1 LIDSIDITMTPKH
14 YNTDQVIAW
23 YSDTFPNIPKKKEY
37 INFLRQQSIDGEL
50 LSSFDD
56 SDVLSEGI
64 DSKLHRDNIIKKW
77 KSYVKTIKD
86 SDSSRPEP
94 DVTLPI
100 APSDVSLTM
109 PKMFLLVKPCQSG
122 KTGEAFRHLN
132 GLIEEFNTEGK
143 QRHIAITFV
152 DNSLIL
158 TAQTSIRSKNTLK
171 ECESI
176 DFTSKSKIRSA
187 DVVRSTILDNPKLGN
202 IICCGHTTRF
212 SDIDWLLHR
221 FPLIKFTIYIDEADK
236 IATSNKVVDYVNS
249 WKMNHNVNQIIM
261 ITATSEQLLKKYN
274 SITLLPVN
282 EVTHKNYVRFSECQ
296 YSDFNP
302 KIVCDENHYS
312 PNTYYVLEYF
322 KNHTMNNGEVY
333 FIPTSTKR
341 KDHDEIEDVLIDGD
355 YVNVVIKIN
364 AVDKQIT
371 ILRGQTPTERKKEII
386 FFKEIEGSTQKE
398 LSHWLGDY
406 YEKYEGATKWRL
418 AITGNIC
425 VGRGISIQ
433 SEKCSISHAI
443 YGPAISS
450 MAKANKYQI
459 GARILGNIRKFKNF
473 ENDTF
478 PIIICQKSTHDEIKR
493 MEETAILIANKS
505 SNHKSSYEHSDYKAD
520 YRISK
525 HDFEYPE
532 HKSVKVWYDNNN
544 DPNDLK
550 TRAKYIDIDNKWR
563 HSDKKLRI
571 WGDMPPGGG
580 GCGKIQNTL
589 VYENS
594 SYTKYAIVPVK
605 FAKNGD

>member
-1 LIDSIDITMTPKH
+1 MTTLPKQ
-14 YNTDQVIAW
+14 YTDVQVIAW
-23 YSDTFPNIPKKKEY
+23 YSDTFPNIPGKEKY

-50 LSSFDD
+50 LSSYDN
-56 SDVLSEGI
+56 STELSEGI

-77 KSYVKTIKD
+77 KSYVKSFNESTPD
-86 SDSSRPEP
+86 P
-94 DVTLPI
+94 DVTLPVES
-100 APSDVSLTM
+100 SDVSLTL

-122 KTGEAFRHLN
+122 KTGEAFSHLN

-152 DNSLIL
+152 DNNLIL
-158 TAQTSIRSKNTLK
+158 AGQTSIRSQNILK

-176 DFTSKSKIRSA
+176 DFTSKSEIHSA

-212 SDIDWLLHR
+212 SDIDWLLPR

-249 WKMNHNVNQIIM
+249 WERNSNVNQIIM

-274 SITLLPVN
+274 NITLLPVN
-282 EVTHKNYVRFSECQ
+282 EVTHQNYVRFSECQ
-296 YSDFNP
+296 YMDFNP
-302 KIVCDENHYS
+302 KIVSDENQYS

-322 KNHTMNNGEVY
+322 KNNTMNNGEVY

-364 AVDKQIT
+364 ALKKQIT
-371 ILRGQTPTERKKEII
+371 ILRGQTPTEKKKEII
-386 FFKEIEGSTQKE
+386 SFKDIEGSTKKE

-406 YEKYEGATKWRL
+406 YEKNEGSTKWRL

-450 MAKANKYQI
+450 MPKANKYQI
-459 GARILGNIRKFKNF
+459 GARILGNIRNFKKF

-478 PIIICQKSTHDEIKR
+478 PIIICQKSTYDQINR

-505 SNHKSSYEHSDYKAD
+505 TNQNSSYGLSDYKAD
-520 YRISK
+520 YSISK

-532 HKSVKVWYDNNN
+532 DKSGVRWYDNNN

-550 TRAKYIDIDNKWR
+550 TKTKAKFKKIDNKWCN
-563 HSDKKLRI
+563 HDSKLRI
-571 WGDMPPGGG
+571 WGDRPAG
-580 GCGKIQNTL
+580 GCNSKNKTHWTL

-594 SYTKYAIVPVK
+594 SYTKYAIVSVK
-605 FAKNGD
+605 LTKKSGD